1 MDSRFFAFNPRPT
14 RIGLVLG
21 ACALAVLTAWA
32 MASSREGGDPFA
44 EARAGI
50 TAGLMFVFLYAFH
63 RLRPRP
69 DWGVTLGPLGVRV
82 ARPFSNTQPLELTWA
97 QIGAVRKLG
106 RKGDV
111 LGLFFHEQG
120 RVLVP
125 RHLFPA
131 RAVFEELVS
140 ALEERLPPPRH
151 DA

>member
-1 MDSRFFAFNPRPT
+1 MDRFFAFNPRPT
-14 RIGLVLG
+14 RIALVLG
-21 ACALAVLTAWA
+21 ACLLAVLTAWA
-32 MASSREGGDPFA
+32 MAAARQAAEPFA

-50 TAGLMFVFLYAFH
+50 SAGLMFLFLYAFH

-69 DWGVTLGPLGVRV
+69 EWGVTLGPMGVRV
-82 ARPFSNTQPLELTWA
+82 ARPFSNAKPMELTYA
-97 QIGAVRKLG
+97 QLSGVRRLG

-120 RVLVP
+120 RVLVT
-125 RHLFPA
+125 RHLFP
-131 RAVFEELVS
+131 RKAVFDELIS

>member
-14 RIGLVLG
+14 RMALFVG

-32 MASSREGGDPFA
+32 LAASRQDAEPFA

-50 TAGLMFVFLYAFH
+50 TAGLMLVFLYAFH

-69 DWGVTLGPLGVRV
+69 EWGVTLGPMGVRV
-82 ARPFSNTQPLELTWA
+82 ARPFSNAKPMELMWS
-97 QIGAVRKLG
+97 QIGTVRRLG

-111 LGLFFHEQG
+111 LGLFFHEEG
-120 RVLVP
+120 RVLLP
-125 RHLFPA
+125 RHLFP
-131 RAVFEELVS
+131 RKAVFEELIS

>member
-1 MDSRFFAFNPRPT
+1 MDRFFAFNPRPT
-14 RIGLVLG
+14 RLALVLG
-21 ACALAVLTAWA
+21 ACLLAVLTAWA
-32 MASSREGGDPFA
+32 MAAARQAAEPFA

-50 TAGLMFVFLYAFH
+50 SAGLMFLFLYAFH

-69 DWGVTLGPLGVRV
+69 DWGVTLGPMGVRV
-82 ARPFSNTQPLELTWA
+82 ARPFSNAKPMELTYA
-97 QIGAVRKLG
+97 QLSAVRRLG

-120 RVLVP
+120 RVLVT
-125 RHLFPA
+125 RHLFP
-131 RAVFEELVS
+131 RKAVFEELIS

>member
-1 MDSRFFAFNPRPT
+1 MDSRFFDFNPRPT
-14 RIGLVLG
+14 RIALFVG
-21 ACALAVLTAWA
+21 ACVLAVLTAWA
-32 MASSREGGDPFA
+32 LAAARQATEPFA

-50 TAGLMFVFLYAFH
+50 TAGLMLVFLYAFH

-69 DWGVTLGPLGVRV
+69 EWGVTLGPMGVRV
-82 ARPFSNTQPLELTWA
+82 ARPFSNAKPLELMWT
-97 QIGAVRKLG
+97 QIGAVRRLG

-125 RHLFPA
+125 RHLFA
-131 RAVFEELVS
+131 RKAVFEELIS

>member
-1 MDSRFFAFNPRPT
+1 MDPRFFAFNPRST
-14 RIGLVLG
+14 RIALFLG

-32 MASSREGGDPFA
+32 MAASRQGGEPFA

-50 TAGLMFVFLYAFH
+50 SAGLMLLFLFAFH

-69 DWGVTLGPLGVRV
+69 DWGITLGPLGVRV
-82 ARPFSNTQPLELTWA
+82 ARPFSNARPLELTWA
-97 QIGAVRKLG
+97 QIGSVRRLG
-106 RKGDV
+106 RRGDV
-111 LGLFFHEQG
+111 LGLFFHEEG

-125 RHLFPA
+125 RHLFPR

-140 ALEERLPPPRH
+140 ALEERVPTPRY

>member
-1 MDSRFFAFNPRPT
+1 MDSRFFAFNPRST
-14 RIGLVLG
+14 RIGLFVG
-21 ACALAVLTAWA
+21 ACVLAVLTAWA
-32 MASSREGGDPFA
+32 LAAARHATEPLA

-50 TAGLMFVFLYAFH
+50 SAGLMLLFLYAFH

-69 DWGVTLGPLGVRV
+69 EWGITLGPLGVRV
-82 ARPFSNTQPLELTWA
+82 ARPFSSAKPMELTYS
-97 QIGAVRKLG
+97 QIGAVRRLG

-125 RHLFPA
+125 RHLFP
-131 RAVFEELVS
+131 RKGVFDELIT

>member
-14 RIGLVLG
+14 RIALFLG
-21 ACALAVLTAWA
+21 ACMLAVLTAWA
-32 MASSREGGDPFA
+32 MAAARQDAEPFA

-50 TAGLMFVFLYAFH
+50 TAGLMLLFLYAFH

-69 DWGVTLGPLGVRV
+69 DWGITLGPLGVSV
-82 ARPFSNTQPLELTWA
+82 ARPFSRARPMELTWA
-97 QIGAVRKLG
+97 QLGAVRRLG

-125 RHLFPA
+125 RHLFPR

-140 ALEERLPPPRH
+140 ALEERVPPPRY

>member
-14 RIGLVLG
+14 RMALFVG

-32 MASSREGGDPFA
+32 LAAARQDIEPFA

-50 TAGLMFVFLYAFH
+50 TAGLMLVFLYAFH

-69 DWGVTLGPLGVRV
+69 EWGVTLGPMGVRV
-82 ARPFSNTQPLELTWA
+82 ARPFSNAKPMELMWS
-97 QIGAVRKLG
+97 QIGTVRRLG

-111 LGLFFHEQG
+111 LGLFFHEEG
-120 RVLVP
+120 RVLLP
-125 RHLFPA
+125 RHLFP
-131 RAVFEELVS
+131 RKAVFEELIS

>member
-1 MDSRFFAFNPRPT
+1 MDPRFFAFNPRPT
-14 RIGLVLG
+14 RIALFLG

-32 MASSREGGDPFA
+32 LADARHSAEPFA

-50 TAGLMFVFLYAFH
+50 TAGLMLVFLYAFH

-69 DWGVTLGPLGVRV
+69 GWGITLSPMGVRV
-82 ARPFSNTQPLELTWA
+82 ARPFSNARPMELTWA
-97 QIGAVRKLG
+97 QLAAVRRLG

-111 LGLFFHEQG
+111 LGLFFQEQG

-125 RHLFPA
+125 RHLFSG
-131 RAVFEELVS
+131 RAVFEELIS

>member
-14 RIGLVLG
+14 RLALVLG
-21 ACALAVLTAWA
+21 ACLLAVLTAWA
-32 MASSREGGDPFA
+32 MAAARQSAEPSA

-50 TAGLMFVFLYAFH
+50 SAGLMFLFLYAFH

-69 DWGVTLGPLGVRV
+69 EWGVTLGPLGVRV
-82 ARPFSNTQPLELTWA
+82 ARPFSNAKPMELPYA
-97 QIGAVRKLG
+97 QLSAVRRLG

-125 RHLFPA
+125 RHLFP
-131 RAVFEELVS
+131 RTAVFEELFS

>member
-1 MDSRFFAFNPRPT
+1 MDRFFAFNPRPT
-14 RIGLVLG
+14 RIALVLG
-21 ACALAVLTAWA
+21 ACLLAVLTAWA
-32 MASSREGGDPFA
+32 LAAARQAAEPFA

-50 TAGLMFVFLYAFH
+50 SAGLMFLFLYAFH

-69 DWGVTLGPLGVRV
+69 EWGVTLGPMGVRV
-82 ARPFSNTQPLELTWA
+82 ARPFSNAKPMELTYA
-97 QIGAVRKLG
+97 QLSGVRRLG

-120 RVLVP
+120 RVLVT
-125 RHLFPA
+125 RHLFP
-131 RAVFEELVS
+131 RKAVFEELIS

>member
-1 MDSRFFAFNPRPT
+1 MDRFFAFNPRPT
-14 RIGLVLG
+14 RLALVLG
-21 ACALAVLTAWA
+21 ACLLAVLTAWA
-32 MASSREGGDPFA
+32 MAAARQSAEPFA

-50 TAGLMFVFLYAFH
+50 SAGLMFLFLYAFH
-63 RLRPRP
+63 RLRPRAE
-69 DWGVTLGPLGVRV
+69 WGVTLGPLGVRV
-82 ARPFSNTQPLELTWA
+82 ARPFSNSKPMELTYT
-97 QIGAVRKLG
+97 QLSGVRRLG

-125 RHLFPA
+125 RHLFPR
-131 RAVFEELVS
+131 RAVFDELIS

>member
-1 MDSRFFAFNPRPT
+1 MNSRFFAFNPRST
-14 RIGLVLG
+14 RMALFLG

-32 MASSREGGDPFA
+32 LAAVRQGTAPLAG
-44 EARAGI
+44 ARAGI
-50 TAGLMFVFLYAFH
+50 SAGLLLLFLYAFH

-69 DWGVTLGPLGVRV
+69 GWGITLGPLGVSV
-82 ARPFSNTQPLELTWA
+82 ARPFSRASPMELTYS
-97 QIGAVRKLG
+97 QIGAVRRLG

-125 RHLFPA
+125 RHLFP
-131 RAVFEELVS
+131 RRDVFEELIS
-140 ALEERLPPPRH
+140 ALEERLPPPSH